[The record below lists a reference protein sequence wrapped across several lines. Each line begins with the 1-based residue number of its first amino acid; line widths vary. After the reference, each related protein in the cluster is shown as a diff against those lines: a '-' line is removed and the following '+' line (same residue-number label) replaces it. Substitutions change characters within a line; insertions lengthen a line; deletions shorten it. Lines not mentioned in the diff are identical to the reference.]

1 MLAKEIEFMY
11 ALNVATAFV
20 IIVVLNCM
28 EYIPNVPFAI
38 MSLPK
43 N

>member
-1 MLAKEIEFMY
+1 MY
-11 ALNVATAFV
+11 ALNVAIAFAKV
-20 IIVVLNCM
+20 VVLNCM

-38 MSLPK
+38 KSLPK